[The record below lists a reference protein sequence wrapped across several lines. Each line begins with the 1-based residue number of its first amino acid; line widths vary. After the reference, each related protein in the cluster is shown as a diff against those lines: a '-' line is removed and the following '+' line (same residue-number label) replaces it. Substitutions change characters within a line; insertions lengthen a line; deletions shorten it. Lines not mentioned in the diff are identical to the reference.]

1 MTREHEGHINKL
13 TLLGFTFVFESTKS
27 SFALIK
33 VPVTFFEGVSNYL
46 YCRNNG
52 VDQEIEF

>member
-1 MTREHEGHINKL
+1 MTRGHEDYINKL
-13 TLLGFTFVFESTKS
+13 TLLVFTFVFESTKS

-33 VPVTFFEGVSNYL
+33 VPVTFFEGVSNHL

-52 VDQEIEF
+52 VDQEI